1 MQTRNFS
8 ARMLALLLAVVLT
21 QPLALMTQAQAE
33 AAGAPQLPDPGTTGM
48 NRQQQQQLGLQAM
61 GEVYKQMPVL
71 PDSSPETQ
79 YIQRLGKK
87 LAGVIPADRSWPYQ
101 FHVIPAA
108 DINAFALPGGP
119 IFVNIGTIQA
129 ADNEA
134 ELAGVLAHEMSH
146 VYMQHSAKQAP
157 KSSVAQII
165 AGLAGAVLPQSG
177 LGSLARMGIQIG
189 AGTMLMKYSRADEAQ
204 ADSTGAIIMYRAGYN
219 PKAMADFFQKLEQKY
234 GSGGPQM
241 LSDHPN
247 PGNRQQAIQQEVRNW
262 PAKNYMTN
270 SAEFPQVKQAALKV
284 KGYSAQE
291 IANGAKSGQWDQ
303 QNRQNHV
310 VPANLP
316 PSSSSNQGSGAS
328 SNQGNGAGAAMSQ
341 WPGGAAAENVSFKD
355 VKPSGHLTRHEGQGF
370 TIYYPD
376 NWKVAGDSTMTIIA
390 PPSGQAQSGIA
401 YGAIVGNQPGG
412 GGSLDDATQKL
423 AQGMAQEN
431 PGMTISG
438 DMKPIDIN
446 GTQGRSLELS
456 GKSPLTQNGQP
467 LPERDWLVTVPRP
480 QGGLAYLVFVSP
492 ERDFNQLHAT
502 YQKMLDSLQLQ

>member
-8 ARMLALLLAVVLT
+8 TRTLALLLALLLT
-21 QPLALMTQAQAE
+21 QPLALITQAQAE
-33 AAGAPQLPDPGTTGM
+33 GTSSPQLPDPGTTGM

-79 YIQRLGKK
+79 YVQHLGKK
-87 LAGVIPADRSWPYQ
+87 LAAVIPAGRSWPYQ

-119 IFVNIGTIQA
+119 IFVNLGTITA

-157 KSSVAQII
+157 KATVAQII

-177 LGSLARMGIQIG
+177 LGSLGRMGIQIG

-234 GSGGPQM
+234 GKGGPQL

-262 PAKNYMTN
+262 PQKNYVTN
-270 SAEFPQVKQAALKV
+270 SAEFPQVKQDATKIKA
-284 KGYSAQE
+284 YSAQE
-291 IANGAKSGQWDQ
+291 IANGAKSGTWEQ
-303 QNRQNHV
+303 QNRRNNV

-316 PSSSSNQGSGAS
+316 SSQ
-328 SNQGNGAGAAMSQ
+328 NQGNGAGS
-341 WPGGAAAENVSFKD
+341 GSGASSSVSSGSGENTNAAEENVAFKD
-355 VKPSGHLTRHEGQGF
+355 VKPSDHMTRYEGQGF
-370 TIYYPD
+370 IIYYPD
-376 NWKVAGDSTMTIIA
+376 NWKVGGDQNTTMIV
-390 PPSGQAQSGIA
+390 PPSGAAQTGIS
-401 YGAIVGNQPGG
+401 YGVIVGNQASG

-423 AQGMAQEN
+423 AQSMAQDN
-431 PGMTISG
+431 PGMKISG
-438 DMKPIDIN
+438 EIKSVDLN

-456 GKSPLTQNGQP
+456 GKSPLMLNGQA
-467 LPERDWLVTVPRP
+467 LPERDWLVTLPRP
-480 QGGLAYLVFVSP
+480 QGGLVYLVFVSP
-492 ERDFNQLHAT
+492 ERDFNQLHPT
-502 YQKMLDSLQLQ
+502 YQKMLDSLQIQ

>member
-1 MQTRNFS
+1 
-8 ARMLALLLAVVLT
+8 
-21 QPLALMTQAQAE
+21 MTQAQAE
-33 AAGAPQLPDPGTTGM
+33 AAGVPQLPDPGKTGM
-48 NRQQQQQLGLQAM
+48 NREQQQQLGLQAM

-87 LAGVIPADRSWPYQ
+87 LAGVIPADRTWPYQ
-101 FHVIPAA
+101 FHVIPAS

-119 IFVNIGTIQA
+119 IFVNLGTIQA

-157 KSSVAQII
+157 KSTVAQII

-177 LGSLARMGIQIG
+177 LGNLARMGIQFG

-219 PKAMADFFQKLEQKY
+219 PKSMADFFQKLEQKY
-234 GSGGPQM
+234 GKGGPQM

-262 PAKNYMTN
+262 PPKNYITN
-270 SAEFPQVKQAALKV
+270 SAEFSQVKQDAMKV
-284 KGYSAQE
+284 KAYSAQE
-291 IANGAKSGQWDQ
+291 IANGAKSGQWEQ

-310 VPANLP
+310 IPANVPA
-316 PSSSSNQGSGAS
+316 SSSSSQGSGAG
-328 SNQGNGAGAAMSQ
+328 GNGSSG
-341 WPGGAAAENVSFKD
+341 AAENVSFKD
-355 VKPSGHLTRHEGQGF
+355 VKPSDHLTRHEGQGF

-376 NWKVAGDSTMTIIA
+376 NWKVAGDSNTTIIG

-401 YGAIVGNQPGG
+401 YGAIVGNQPSSG

-438 DMKPIDIN
+438 DMKPIEVN

-467 LPERDWLVTVPRP
+467 LPERDWLVTLPRP

-492 ERDFNQLHAT
+492 ERDFNQLHPT

>member
-1 MQTRNFS
+1 MQSRNFS
-8 ARMLALLLAVVLT
+8 TRMLALLLASLLT
-21 QPLALMTQAQAE
+21 QPFACITAQAQ
-33 AAGAPQLPDPGTTGM
+33 GTSSPQLPDPGTTGM

-79 YIQRLGKK
+79 YIQHLGKK
-87 LAGVIPADRSWPYQ
+87 LTGVIPADRSWPYQ

-119 IFVNIGTIQA
+119 IFVNLGTIQA

-157 KSSVAQII
+157 KATWANII
-165 AGLAGAVLPQSG
+165 AGLGSAVLPQSG
-177 LGSLARMGIQIG
+177 LGNLARMGIQFG
-189 AGTMLMKYSRADEAQ
+189 AGTMLMKYSRGDEAQ
-204 ADSTGAIIMYRAGYN
+204 ADATGAIIMYRAGYN

-234 GSGGPQM
+234 GSGGPQL

-262 PAKNYMTN
+262 PPKNYTTN
-270 SAEFPQVKQAALKV
+270 SGEFPGVKQEAMKAKA
-284 KGYSAQE
+284 YSAQE
-291 IANGAKSGQWDQ
+291 IANGAKSGQWEQ

-316 PSSSSNQGSGAS
+316 SSGNQGSGAGS
-328 SNQGNGAGAAMSQ
+328 GRAGGAGSA
-341 WPGGAAAENVSFKD
+341 GNTNAAEENVAFKEA
-355 VKPSGHLTRHEGQGF
+355 KPSDHLTRHEGQGF

-376 NWKVAGDSTMTIIA
+376 NWKVAGDSSMTIIG
-390 PPSGQAQSGIA
+390 PPSAQAQNGIA
-401 YGAIVGNQPGG
+401 YGAIIGNQAGG

-431 PGMTISG
+431 PGMKISG
-438 DMKPIDIN
+438 EMKNIDIN

-456 GKSPLTQNGQP
+456 GKSPLLLNGEP
-467 LPERDWLVTVPRP
+467 LPERDWLVTFLRP
-480 QGGLAYLVFVSP
+480 QGGLAYVVFVSP
-492 ERDFNQLHAT
+492 ERDFNQLHPT

>member
-8 ARMLALLLAVVLT
+8 ARMLALLLVLMLT

-33 AAGAPQLPDPGTTGM
+33 AAGVPQLPDPGKTGM
-48 NRQQQQQLGLQAM
+48 NREQQQQLGLQAM

-87 LAGVIPADRSWPYQ
+87 LAGVIPADRTWPYQ
-101 FHVIPAA
+101 FHVIPAS

-119 IFVNIGTIQA
+119 IFVNLGTIQA

-157 KSSVAQII
+157 KSTVAQII

-177 LGSLARMGIQIG
+177 LGNLARMGIQFG

-219 PKAMADFFQKLEQKY
+219 PKSMADFFQKLEQKY
-234 GSGGPQM
+234 GKGGPQM

-262 PAKNYMTN
+262 PPKNYITN
-270 SAEFPQVKQAALKV
+270 SAEFPQVKQDAMKV
-284 KGYSAQE
+284 KAYSAQE
-291 IANGAKSGQWDQ
+291 IANGAKSGQWEQ

-310 VPANLP
+310 IPANVPA
-316 PSSSSNQGSGAS
+316 SSSSSQGSGAG
-328 SNQGNGAGAAMSQ
+328 GNGSSG
-341 WPGGAAAENVSFKD
+341 AAENVSFKD
-355 VKPSGHLTRHEGQGF
+355 VKPSDHLTRHEGQGF

-376 NWKVAGDSTMTIIA
+376 NWKVAGDSNTTIIG

-401 YGAIVGNQPGG
+401 YGAIVGNQPSSG

-438 DMKPIDIN
+438 DMKPIEVN

-467 LPERDWLVTVPRP
+467 LPERDWLVTLPRP

-492 ERDFNQLHAT
+492 ERDFNQLHPT